1 VSPLREVF
9 SGTLWVVGARW
20 GIRAIGLVSTVV
32 LARLLS
38 PADFGVVALAMLV
51 VVGFEVFSYTGTAI
65 YIIRHPDPQRSHFDT
80 VFTIQLIVGGTISVL
95 VFLAA
100 PLGAA
105 FFTAPE
111 AEPVIRALA
120 LRPLL
125 YAVENPGIIWFR
137 KNMRFSKDFEFMVVN
152 KLAAFAITI
161 TAALVFRSYWALVAG
176 ILAGGAIGVA
186 QSYLMHPFRPR
197 LSLAE
202 IGMVWRF
209 SSWMLVANLL
219 EFINTKMD
227 EIIIGRLHSTT
238 DMGFYNVGADI
249 AATPVQEVI
258 YPMTRVW
265 EPAFAKLARDRAAL
279 EQTYRWVI
287 SAVAIVAL
295 SVGTGLALV
304 AHDFALIVLG
314 PKWLPAVPVIQVL
327 ALAAGMAAMAMPLGS
342 VLAAA
347 AHPRITAGL
356 GLARTVL
363 LLCALLPAAMLGGLP
378 EVAAGRA
385 VATAAVLMVTYV
397 VFERTVGLAPL
408 TLARGLVRPLL
419 AALAMSAVVLA
430 VRAAS
435 PDIAI
440 LRLVLC
446 AATGAVA
453 FVAALLALWLLAGRP
468 ASVEADALRWLAAR
482 RATPPPPPPPAPGP
496 A

>member
-1 VSPLREVF
+1 
-9 SGTLWVVGARW
+9 
-20 GIRAIGLVSTVV
+20 
-32 LARLLS
+32 
-38 PADFGVVALAMLV
+38 VVALAMLV
-51 VVGFEVFSYTGTAI
+51 VVGFEVFSYTGTTI

-80 VFTIQLIVGGTISVL
+80 VFTIQLIVGGTISLL

-120 LRPLL
+120 IRPLL
-125 YAVENPGIIWFR
+125 YGLENPGIIWFR
-137 KNMRFSKDFEFMVVN
+137 KNMKFSKDFEFMVVN

-176 ILAGGAIGVA
+176 ILAGGTIGVV

-219 EFINTKMD
+219 EFVNTKMD

-265 EPAFAKLARDRAAL
+265 EPAFAKLAQDRAAL

-295 SVGTGLALV
+295 SVSTGLALV
-304 AHDFALIVLG
+304 AHDFALLVLG
-314 PKWLPAVPVIQVL
+314 PKWLPAVPIIQVL
-327 ALAAGMAAMAMPLGS
+327 ALAAGMSAMAMPLGS

-347 AHPRITAGL
+347 ADPRITAGL
-356 GLARTVL
+356 GLARTML
-363 LLCALLPAAMLGGLP
+363 LLAALLPAAMWGGLTD
-378 EVAAGRA
+378 VATGRT
-385 VATAAVLMVTYV
+385 VATAAVLLVTFL
-397 VFERTVGLAPL
+397 VFERTVRLPAF
-408 TLARGLVRPLL
+408 TLARGLLRPLL

-430 VRAAS
+430 VQAAA
-435 PDIAI
+435 PGNPI
-440 LRLVLC
+440 LRLLLC
-446 AATGAVA
+446 AGVGAVA
-453 FVAALLALWLLAGRP
+453 YVGALLVLWLLAGRP
-468 ASVEADALRWLAAR
+468 ASVEADALRWGGAALRAR
-482 RATPPPPPPPAPGP
+482 RATPPPPPPPPAPGP